1 MSLFC
6 AAWAARPLRAAWVV
20 LRLVLTAA
28 LASVGAAQ
36 ASPGSLQATH
46 PEQPVSSG
54 QMPGEMDLAA
64 YLAELDRVS
73 SAASR
78 LTQNPAEIPAV
89 RASLPKAW
97 PVRLAGQRFEVST
110 SWLDSA
116 LETMETSP
124 AVRASLQKDI
134 QKRLSILREQE
145 QSLEQGSAGTNPDQA
160 RARLDTILGR
170 REFRF
175 VQEPNWWE
183 RAKARFWQKVGQ
195 FLLKFFGRLGGSRRS
210 REFVV
215 WGLIALAF
223 VLLVLWVRRVLQQ
236 AARAKGLEL
245 SVAFAAGKTWR
256 DWAREALGAAARHDY
271 REAVHRA
278 YWAGVYR
285 LADLGTWQLD
295 RARTP
300 REYLRLLA
308 REAAAPT
315 RLAAEGSVPAAGQ
328 AERAAALAALTRNLE
343 TTWYGYR
350 PATADDFRAALS
362 HLEALGCQFPSNVA
376 TASS

>member
-1 MSLFC
+1 MN
-6 AAWAARPLRAAWVV
+6 
-20 LRLVLTAA
+20 
-28 LASVGAAQ
+28 
-36 ASPGSLQATH
+36 
-46 PEQPVSSG
+46 
-54 QMPGEMDLAA
+54 LAA
-64 YLAELDRVS
+64 YLAELDRVA

-78 LTQNPAEIPAV
+78 RTQDPAEIATL

-116 LETMETSP
+116 LETMETTP

-134 QKRLSILREQE
+134 QKRLNVLREQA
-145 QSLEQGSAGTNPDQA
+145 QSLEQGGARADPDQA

-175 VQEPNWWE
+175 VQEPNWWD

-195 FLLKFFGRLGGSRRS
+195 FLLKFFGRLSGSRRS
-210 REFVV
+210 RDLVV
-215 WGLIALAF
+215 WGVIALAF
-223 VLLVLWVRRVLQQ
+223 VLLALWVRRSLLQV
-236 AARAKGLEL
+236 AGAKGLEL
-245 SVAFAAGKTWR
+245 SRSFTPGKTWR
-256 DWAREALGAAARHDY
+256 DWSREAFGAAARHDY

-315 RLAAEGSVPAAGQ
+315 PLAAEGPVPPPGQ
-328 AERAAALAALTRNLE
+328 AERAVALAALTRNLE
-343 TTWYGYR
+343 TAWYGYR

-362 HLEALGCQFPSNVA
+362 HLEALGCQFPSSLA